1 MKKLI
6 INSLLIIQLT
16 GLAVIAQS
24 QVENSTTLAQ
34 SSEEIYDVY
43 RLGALNAAMKSCFIF
58 YKSPAYLNVNQKT
71 SKIIN
76 TLGNVDRNQAMGA
89 FQNVLSTRIFE
100 GKSLTPAY
108 CERIINSNWIGY
120 LERSTS
126 LE

>member
-1 MKKLI
+1 MYP
-6 INSLLIIQLT
+6 N
-16 GLAVIAQS
+16 
-24 QVENSTTLAQ
+24 EF
-34 SSEEIYDVY
+34 
-43 RLGALNAAMKSCFIF
+43 FIF
-58 YKSPAYLNVNQKT
+58 YKSPAYLNVNQET